1 MDIAPTVLYLLGLG
15 VPRQMDG
22 KVLTDAIAE
31 EHLIEHPLEYVD
43 ADLLG
48 RSAKSSLTVQD
59 SEDIKRRLEGIGYI
73 G

>member
-1 MDIAPTVLYLLGLG
+1 
-15 VPRQMDG
+15 
-22 KVLTDAIAE
+22 
-31 EHLIEHPLEYVD
+31 LEYVD